1 MEAFNDFRKQSLPL
15 IEKEMENF
23 INEYTAND
31 HLKTAMLYSIHAGG
45 KRFRPLLVLAVI
57 RSFNKKVQIH
67 DYQVAAA
74 LEMIHTYSLIHDDLP
89 AMDDD
94 DLRRGKATNHKVFGE
109 AHAILAG
116 DGLLTA
122 AFQLIAIS
130 QIESNQKVLLI
141 QLLSKAAGTQGM
153 VAGQAG
159 DLQGEER
166 SLSLNE
172 LADVHE
178 KKTGALI
185 EFALLAGGILAEQPK
200 EVVDLLG
207 RFAQHL
213 GLAFQI
219 KDDLLD
225 ATSSEEELGKQVGR
239 DEVLN
244 KSTYPSLLGLDGAKQ
259 ALDEQLEKG
268 RSTLET
274 IKQTSSEFHLEL
286 LLELLEQLQLG

>member
-31 HLKTAMLYSIHAGG
+31 GLKKAMLYSIHAGG

-57 RSFNKKVQIH
+57 RSFNKEVQTH

-94 DLRRGKATNHKVFGE
+94 DLRRGKPTNHKVFGE

-122 AFQLIAIS
+122 AFQLVALS
-130 QIESNQKVLLI
+130 QIESDQKIVLI

-159 DLQGEER
+159 DLQGENR
-166 SLSLNE
+166 LLSLPE

-185 EFALLAGGILAEQPK
+185 EFALLAGGILAEQPA
-200 EVVDLLG
+200 EVVDLFG
-207 RFAQHL
+207 IFAQHL

-239 DEVLN
+239 DEALN
-244 KSTYPSLLGLDGAKQ
+244 KSTYPSLLGLKGAKE
-259 ALDEQLEKG
+259 ALNEQLAMG
-268 RSTLET
+268 SDTLKT
-274 IKQTSSEFHLEL
+274 IKQTSSEFHSEL
-286 LLELLEQLQLG
+286 LQELLEQLRLG

>member
-1 MEAFNDFRKQSLPL
+1 MEACSDFRKQSLPL

-31 HLKTAMLYSIHAGG
+31 QLKEAMLYSIHAGG
-45 KRFRPLLVLAVI
+45 KRFRPLLVLATI
-57 RSFNKKVQIH
+57 RSFNKKAQKH

-94 DLRRGKATNHKVFGE
+94 DLRRGKPTNHKVFGE
-109 AHAILAG
+109 AQAILAG

-122 AFQLIAIS
+122 AFQLVALS
-130 QIESNQKVLLI
+130 QIESNQKILLI
-141 QLLSKAAGTQGM
+141 QILSKAAGTQGM

-159 DLQGEER
+159 DLQGEKR
-166 SLSLNE
+166 SLSLSE
-172 LADVHE
+172 LANVHE

-185 EFALLAGGILAEQPK
+185 EFALLAGGILAEQP
-200 EVVDLLG
+200 EEIVDLLG
-207 RFAQHL
+207 IFAQHL

-225 ATSSEEELGKQVGR
+225 ATSTEEELGKQVRR
-239 DEVLN
+239 DEALN
-244 KSTYPSLLGLDGAKQ
+244 KSTYPNLLGLEGAKE
-259 ALDEQLEKG
+259 ALNEQLTKG
-268 RSTLET
+268 SNTLKA
-274 IKQTSSEFHLEL
+274 IKETSSEFHSEL
-286 LLELLEQLQLG
+286 LQELLEQLQL

>member
-1 MEAFNDFRKQSLPL
+1 MEDFTEFRKLSLPL

-23 INEYTAND
+23 INEYTANEQ
-31 HLKTAMLYSIHAGG
+31 LKEAMLYSIHAGG
-45 KRFRPLLVLAVI
+45 KRFRPLLVLATI
-57 RSFNKKVQIH
+57 CSFNKEVEVH
-67 DYQVAAA
+67 DYQVGAA
-74 LEMIHTYSLIHDDLP
+74 LEMVHTYSLIHDDLP

-94 DLRRGKATNHKVFGE
+94 DLRRGKPTNHKVFGE
-109 AHAILAG
+109 AYAILAG

-130 QIESNQKVLLI
+130 QLESNQKILLI

-159 DLQGEER
+159 DLQGEKR
-166 SLSLNE
+166 ALSLSE
-172 LADVHE
+172 LANVHE

-185 EFALLAGGILAEQPK
+185 EFALLAGGILANQPK

-207 RFAQHL
+207 VFAQHL

-225 ATSSEEELGKQVGR
+225 ATSSEEELGKHVGR
-239 DEVLN
+239 DEALN
-244 KSTYPSLLGLDGAKQ
+244 KSTYPILLGLDGAKE
-259 ALDEQLEKG
+259 ALEEQLAIG
-268 RSTLET
+268 NDTLEK
-274 IKQTSSEFHLEL
+274 IKQTSSEFQSEL
-286 LLELLEQLQLG
+286 LHELLEQLRLG

>member
-1 MEAFNDFRKQSLPL
+1 MEAFTEFREQSLPL

-23 INEYTAND
+23 INEYTSNER
-31 HLKTAMLYSIHAGG
+31 LKEAMLYSIHAGG
-45 KRFRPLLVLAVI
+45 KRFRPLLVLATI
-57 RSFNKKVQIH
+57 CAFNKEVTTH

-94 DLRRGKATNHKVFGE
+94 DLRRGKPTNHKVFGE

-122 AFQLIAIS
+122 AFQLVAIS
-130 QIESNQKVLLI
+130 QIEANQKVLLI

-159 DLQGEER
+159 DLQGEQR

-185 EFALLAGGILAEQPK
+185 EFALLAGGILAQQPK

-225 ATSSEEELGKQVGR
+225 ATSSEAELGKKVGR
-239 DEVLN
+239 DEALN
-244 KSTYPSLLGLDGAKQ
+244 KSTYPGLLGLNGAKE
-259 ALDEQLEKG
+259 ALEEQLSLG
-268 RSTLET
+268 NGILES
-274 IKQTSSEFHLEL
+274 IKQTSPEFQPDL
-286 LLELLEQLQLG
+286 LQELLEQLRLG

>member
-1 MEAFNDFRKQSLPL
+1 MEDFTSFRKQSLPL
-15 IEKEMENF
+15 IEKEMEDF
-23 INEYTAND
+23 INQYTSNEQ
-31 HLKTAMLYSIHAGG
+31 LKEAMLYSIHAGG
-45 KRFRPLLVLAVI
+45 KRFRPLLVLAVLH
-57 RSFNKKVQIH
+57 SFDRYPKTY
-67 DYQVAAA
+67 DYQIAAA

-94 DLRRGKATNHKVFGE
+94 DLRRGKPTNHKVFGE

-122 AFQLIAIS
+122 AFQLVSLS
-130 QIESNQKVLLI
+130 QIQSDQKVLLI

-159 DLQGEER
+159 DLQGEKR
-166 SLSLNE
+166 SLTLAE
-172 LADVHE
+172 LANVHE

-185 EFALLAGGILAEQPK
+185 EFALLAGGILAEQPE

-207 RFAQHL
+207 IFAKHL

-225 ATSSEEELGKQVGR
+225 ATSSEAELGKQVGR
-239 DEVLN
+239 DEALN
-244 KSTYPSLLGLDGAKQ
+244 KSTYPSLLGLEGAKA
-259 ALDEQLEKG
+259 ALVEQLTLGTK
-268 RSTLET
+268 TLESVKE
-274 IKQTSSEFHLEL
+274 ISSEFQPAFLQEFLNQLHLS
-286 LLELLEQLQLG
+286 

>member
-1 MEAFNDFRKQSLPL
+1 MEDFNDFRKQSLPL
-15 IEKEMENF
+15 IEKEMEDF
-23 INEYTAND
+23 INEYTANEQ
-31 HLKTAMLYSIHAGG
+31 LKNAMMYSIRAGG
-45 KRFRPLLVLAVI
+45 KRFRPLLVLATI
-57 RSFNKKVQIH
+57 CSFNKKPQVH
-67 DYQVAAA
+67 DYQVGAA

-94 DLRRGKATNHKVFGE
+94 DLRRGKPTNHKVFGE

-122 AFQLIAIS
+122 AFQLLAIS
-130 QIESNQKVLLI
+130 QIQQEQKVLLI

-159 DLQGEER
+159 DLQGENQL
-166 SLSLNE
+166 LSLTE
-172 LADVHE
+172 LADIHE

-185 EFALLAGGILAEQPK
+185 EFALLAGGILAQQPD

-207 RFAQHL
+207 VFARHL

-239 DEVLN
+239 DEALN
-244 KSTYPSLLGLDGAKQ
+244 KSTYPGLLGLDGAKK
-259 ALDEQLEKG
+259 ALEEQLIFG
-268 RSTLET
+268 TQTLEK
-274 IKQTSSEFHLEL
+274 IKQISSEFYIEL
-286 LLELLEQLQLG
+286 LQELVEQLRLG

>member
-1 MEAFNDFRKQSLPL
+1 MEDFNDFRGQSLPL

-23 INEYTAND
+23 INDYTTNNQ
-31 HLKTAMLYSIHAGG
+31 LKEAMLYSIHAGG
-45 KRFRPLLVLAVI
+45 KRFRPLLVLAVLHA
-57 RSFNKKVQIH
+57 FNKEVRTY

-94 DLRRGKATNHKVFGE
+94 DLRRGKPTNHKVFGE
-109 AHAILAG
+109 AQAILAG

-122 AFQLIAIS
+122 AFQLLAIS
-130 QIESNQKVLLI
+130 QIESDQKILLI

-159 DLQGEER
+159 DLQGENQ
-166 SLSLNE
+166 SLSLSE
-172 LADVHE
+172 LVDIHE

-185 EFALLAGGILAEQPK
+185 EFALLAGGILAEQP
-200 EVVDLLG
+200 EEIVLLLG
-207 RFAQHL
+207 TFAQHL

-225 ATSSEEELGKQVGR
+225 ATSSEEALGKQVGR
-239 DEVLN
+239 DEALH
-244 KSTYPSLLGLDGAKQ
+244 KSTYPSLLGLTGAEE
-259 ALDEQLEKG
+259 ALEEQLVFA
-268 RSTLET
+268 STVLET
-274 IKQTSSEFHLEL
+274 IKQTSCEFHSEL
-286 LLELLEQLQLG
+286 LQELVEQLRL

>member
-1 MEAFNDFRKQSLPL
+1 MEAFTDFRKQSLPL

-23 INEYTAND
+23 INDYTANER
-31 HLKTAMLYSIHAGG
+31 LKEAMLYSIRAGG
-45 KRFRPLLVLAVI
+45 KRFRPLLILAVL
-57 RSFNKKVQIH
+57 RSFNKEAQTH

-74 LEMIHTYSLIHDDLP
+74 LEMVHTYSLIHDDLP

-94 DLRRGKATNHKVFGE
+94 DLRRGKPTNHKVFGE

-122 AFQLIAIS
+122 AFQLLALS
-130 QIESNQKVLLI
+130 QIEANQKVLLL
-141 QLLSKAAGTQGM
+141 QLLSKASGTQGM

-159 DLQGEER
+159 DLQGEDR
-166 SLSLNE
+166 LLTLSE
-172 LADVHE
+172 LAAVHE

-185 EFALLAGGILAEQPK
+185 EFALLAGGILANQPE

-207 RFAQHL
+207 VFAQHL

-225 ATSSEEELGKQVGR
+225 ATSSEEALGKQVGR
-239 DEVLN
+239 DEALN
-244 KSTYPSLLGLDGAKQ
+244 KSTYPSLLGLAGAKE
-259 ALDEQLEKG
+259 ALTEQLSMG
-268 RSTLET
+268 SDVLEL
-274 IKQTSSEFHLEL
+274 IRQTSSEFHSEL
-286 LLELLEQLQLG
+286 LQELVEQLRLG

>member
-1 MEAFNDFRKQSLPL
+1 MEAFNDFREQSLLL

-23 INEYTAND
+23 INEYTANER
-31 HLKTAMLYSIHAGG
+31 LKESMLYSIHAGG
-45 KRFRPLLVLAVI
+45 KRFRPLLVLATI
-57 RSFNKKVQIH
+57 RSFNKQIQVH

-89 AMDDD
+89 AMDND
-94 DLRRGKATNHKVFGE
+94 DLRRGKPTNHKVFGE

-122 AFQLIAIS
+122 AFQLLAIS
-130 QIESNQKVLLI
+130 HIDLDQKVLLI
-141 QLLSKAAGTQGM
+141 QLLSKASGTQGM

-159 DLQGEER
+159 DLQGESR
-166 SLSLNE
+166 SLSLAE

-185 EFALLAGGILAEQPK
+185 EFALLAGGILAQQP
-200 EVVDLLG
+200 EEIVNLLG
-207 RFAQHL
+207 NFAQHL

-219 KDDLLD
+219 RDDLLD
-225 ATSSEEELGKQVGR
+225 ATSSEEELGKKVGR

-244 KSTYPSLLGLDGAKQ
+244 KSTYPSLLGLEGARQ
-259 ALDEQLEKG
+259 ALEEQLTFCEV
-268 RSTLET
+268 TLRK
-274 IKQTSSEFHLEL
+274 IQQTSSEFEIEL
-286 LLELLEQLQLG
+286 LKELVEQLR

>member
-1 MEAFNDFRKQSLPL
+1 MGDFTNFRKQNLPL
-15 IEKEMENF
+15 IEKEMEIF
-23 INEYTAND
+23 IDEYTTNER
-31 HLKTAMLYSIHAGG
+31 LKESMLYSIRAGG
-45 KRFRPLLVLAVI
+45 KRFRPLLVIAVLD
-57 RSFNKKVQIH
+57 SFAKQPKTQ

-94 DLRRGKATNHKVFGE
+94 DLRRGKPTNHRVFGE

-122 AFQLIAIS
+122 AFQLLALS
-130 QIESNQKVLLI
+130 QLEMDQKILLI

-166 SLSLNE
+166 SLALKD
-172 LADVHE
+172 LVDVHE

-185 EFALLAGGILAEQPK
+185 EFALLAGGILAQQP
-200 EVVDLLG
+200 EEIVNLLG
-207 RFAQHL
+207 TFAQHL

-225 ATSSEEELGKQVGR
+225 ATSSEAELGKQVGR
-239 DEVLN
+239 DEALN
-244 KSTYPSLLGLDGAKQ
+244 KSTYPSLLGLEGAKT
-259 ALDEQLEKG
+259 ALEEQL
-268 RSTLET
+268 TLGHDTLLE
-274 IKQTSSEFHLEL
+274 IRRLNSAFQLEL
-286 LLELLEQLQLG
+286 LQAFLEQLR

>member
-1 MEAFNDFRKQSLPL
+1 MEAFTEFREQSLPL

-23 INEYTAND
+23 INEYTSNKR
-31 HLKTAMLYSIHAGG
+31 LKEAMLYSIHAGG
-45 KRFRPLLVLAVI
+45 KRFRPLLVLAAI
-57 RSFNKKVQIH
+57 YAFNKEVTTH

-94 DLRRGKATNHKVFGE
+94 DLRRGKPTNHKVFGE

-122 AFQLIAIS
+122 AFQLVAIS
-130 QIESNQKVLLI
+130 QIEANQKVLLI

-159 DLQGEER
+159 DLQGEQR

-185 EFALLAGGILAEQPK
+185 EFALLAGGILAQQPK

-225 ATSSEEELGKQVGR
+225 ATSSEAELGKKVGR

-244 KSTYPSLLGLDGAKQ
+244 KSTYPGLLGLNGAKE
-259 ALDEQLEKG
+259 ALEEQLSLG
-268 RSTLET
+268 NGILES
-274 IKQTSSEFHLEL
+274 IKQTSPEFQPDL
-286 LLELLEQLQLG
+286 LRELLEQLRLG

>member
-1 MEAFNDFRKQSLPL
+1 MEAFSDFRKQSLPL

-31 HLKTAMLYSIHAGG
+31 QLKEAMLYSIHAGG
-45 KRFRPLLVLAVI
+45 KRFRPLLVLATI
-57 RSFNKKVQIH
+57 RSFNKKAQTH

-94 DLRRGKATNHKVFGE
+94 DLRRGKPTNHKVFGE
-109 AHAILAG
+109 AQAILAG

-122 AFQLIAIS
+122 AFQLVALS
-130 QIESNQKVLLI
+130 QIESNQKILLI
-141 QLLSKAAGTQGM
+141 QILSKAAGTQGM

-159 DLQGEER
+159 DLQGEKR
-166 SLSLNE
+166 SLSLSE
-172 LADVHE
+172 LANVHE

-185 EFALLAGGILAEQPK
+185 EFALLAGGILAEQP
-200 EVVDLLG
+200 EEIVDLLG
-207 RFAQHL
+207 IFAQHL

-225 ATSSEEELGKQVGR
+225 ATSTEEELGKQVGR
-239 DEVLN
+239 DEALN
-244 KSTYPSLLGLDGAKQ
+244 KSTYPNLLGLEGAKE
-259 ALDEQLEKG
+259 ALNEQLTKG
-268 RSTLET
+268 SNTLKA
-274 IKQTSSEFHLEL
+274 IKETSSEFHSEL
-286 LLELLEQLQLG
+286 LQELLEQLQL

>member
-1 MEAFNDFRKQSLPL
+1 MKNFTDFRKQQLPL

-23 INEYTAND
+23 INDYTAND
-31 HLKTAMLYSIHAGG
+31 RLKEAMLYSIHAGG
-45 KRFRPLLVLAVI
+45 KRFRPLLVLAVLD
-57 RSFNKKVQIH
+57 SFNREIQTA

-94 DLRRGKATNHKVFGE
+94 DLRRGKPTNHKVFGE

-122 AFQLIAIS
+122 AFQLVALS
-130 QIESNQKVLLI
+130 QIQSDQKVLLI
-141 QLLSKAAGTQGM
+141 QLLSKASGTQGM

-159 DLQGEER
+159 DLQGENS
-166 SLSLNE
+166 SLSLAE

-185 EFALLAGGILAEQPK
+185 EFALLAGGILAQQPQ

-207 RFAQHL
+207 VFASHL

-239 DEVLN
+239 DEALN
-244 KSTYPSLLGLDGAKQ
+244 KSTYPGLLGLEGAKE
-259 ALDEQLEKG
+259 ALAEQLNLGNE
-268 RSTLET
+268 TLEAVKE
-274 IKQTSSEFHLEL
+274 ISSDFHLAL
-286 LLELLEQLQLG
+286 LQEFLNQLRLS

>member
-31 HLKTAMLYSIHAGG
+31 QLKESMLYSIHAGG
-45 KRFRPLLVLAVI
+45 KRFRPLLVLAAI
-57 RSFNKKVQIH
+57 RSFNKEVQTH

-94 DLRRGKATNHKVFGE
+94 DLRRGKPTNHKVFGE

-130 QIESNQKVLLI
+130 QIEPNQKILLI
-141 QLLSKAAGTQGM
+141 QLLSKSAGTQGM

-159 DLQGEER
+159 DLQGENR
-166 SLSLNE
+166 SLSLLE

-185 EFALLAGGILAEQPK
+185 EFALLAGGILAEQPE

-207 RFAQHL
+207 VFAQHL

-244 KSTYPSLLGLDGAKQ
+244 KSTYPSLLGLAGAKE
-259 ALDEQLEKG
+259 ALQEQLAMGK
-268 RSTLET
+268 STLEV
-274 IKQTSSEFHLEL
+274 IKQTSSEFHSEL
-286 LLELLEQLQLG
+286 LQELLEQLQLG

>member
-1 MEAFNDFRKQSLPL
+1 METFTDFRKQSLPL

-23 INEYTAND
+23 INDYTTNEQ
-31 HLKTAMLYSIHAGG
+31 LKQAMVYSIHAGG

-57 RSFNKKVQIH
+57 RSFNKALQTH

-94 DLRRGKATNHKVFGE
+94 DLRRGKPTNHKVFGE

-122 AFQLIAIS
+122 AFQLLAIS
-130 QIESNQKVLLI
+130 QIEANQKILLI

-159 DLQGEER
+159 DLQGETR
-166 SLSLNE
+166 ALTLAE

-185 EFALLAGGILAEQPK
+185 EFALLAGGILAEQPE

-207 RFAQHL
+207 TFAHHL

-239 DEVLN
+239 DEALN
-244 KSTYPSLLGLDGAKQ
+244 KSTYPSLLGIAGAKE
-259 ALDEQLEKG
+259 ALREQLQLGSE
-268 RSTLET
+268 TLNK
-274 IKQTSSEFHLEL
+274 IKQTSSEFQIDL
-286 LLELLEQLQLG
+286 LQEFLKQLQLG

>member
-23 INEYTAND
+23 IKEYTTND
-31 HLKTAMLYSIHAGG
+31 QLKEAMLYSIHAGG
-45 KRFRPLLVLAVI
+45 KRFRPLLVLAAI
-57 RSFNKKVQIH
+57 RSFNKNVQTH

-94 DLRRGKATNHKVFGE
+94 DLRRGKPTNHKVFGE

-122 AFQLIAIS
+122 AFQLVALS
-130 QIESNQKVLLI
+130 QIESDQKILLI

-159 DLQGEER
+159 DLQGEKQ
-166 SLSLNE
+166 SLSLAE

-185 EFALLAGGILAEQPK
+185 EFALLAGGILAEQP
-200 EVVDLLG
+200 EEIVDLLG
-207 RFAQHL
+207 IFAKHL

-244 KSTYPSLLGLDGAKQ
+244 KSTYPSLLGLEGAKN
-259 ALDEQLEKG
+259 ALEEQL
-268 RSTLET
+268 TLGSDTLAT

-286 LLELLEQLQLG
+286 LQELLEQLRLG

>member
-1 MEAFNDFRKQSLPL
+1 MGDFTNFRKQNLPL
-15 IEKEMENF
+15 IEKEMEIF
-23 INEYTAND
+23 IDEYTTNER
-31 HLKTAMLYSIHAGG
+31 LKESMLYSIRAGG
-45 KRFRPLLVLAVI
+45 KRFRPLLVIAVLD
-57 RSFNKKVQIH
+57 SFAKQPKTQ

-94 DLRRGKATNHKVFGE
+94 DLRRGKPTNHRVFGE

-122 AFQLIAIS
+122 AFQLLALS
-130 QIESNQKVLLI
+130 QLEMDQKILLI

-166 SLSLNE
+166 SLALKD
-172 LADVHE
+172 LVDVHE

-185 EFALLAGGILAEQPK
+185 EFALLAGGILAQQP
-200 EVVDLLG
+200 EEIVNLLG
-207 RFAQHL
+207 TFAQHL

-225 ATSSEEELGKQVGR
+225 ATSSEAELGKQVGR
-239 DEVLN
+239 DEALN
-244 KSTYPSLLGLDGAKQ
+244 KSTYPSLLGLEGAKT
-259 ALDEQLEKG
+259 ALEEQL
-268 RSTLET
+268 TLGHDMLLE
-274 IKQTSSEFHLEL
+274 IRRLNSAFQLEL
-286 LLELLEQLQLG
+286 LQAFLEQLR

>member
-1 MEAFNDFRKQSLPL
+1 MEAFTDFREQSLPL

-23 INEYTAND
+23 IND
-31 HLKTAMLYSIHAGG
+31 HTTNNQLKEAMLYSIHAGG
-45 KRFRPLLVLAVI
+45 KRFRPLLVLATI
-57 RSFNKKVQIH
+57 RSFNKEVKTH

-89 AMDDD
+89 SMDDD
-94 DLRRGKATNHKVFGE
+94 DLRRGKPTNHKVFGE

-122 AFQLIAIS
+122 AFQLVAVS
-130 QIESNQKVLLI
+130 QIESDQKILLI

-159 DLQGEER
+159 DLQGETR
-166 SLSLNE
+166 SLTLDE

-178 KKTGALI
+178 RKTGALI

-200 EVVDLLG
+200 EIVDLLG
-207 RFAQHL
+207 NFAQHL

-225 ATSSEEELGKQVGR
+225 ATSSEAELGKQVGR

-244 KSTYPSLLGLDGAKQ
+244 KSTYPSLLGLTGAKE
-259 ALDEQLEKG
+259 ALKEQLALGNNILE
-268 RSTLET
+268 TLE
-274 IKQTSSEFHLEL
+274 QLSSEFHSDL
-286 LLELLEQLQLG
+286 LHELLEQLRL